1 VDDCSNYD
9 AAMIRRLP
17 TLLLLAVA
25 GTALLAGC
33 GGKSSTGTTTVTSN
47 PSVATGKTGATP
59 TPTPTPAQEVAVC
72 QRSIE
77 RIKTLPASAKT
88 RLKSSCEKVGTGQ
101 ASKRQVVKEACLAM
115 ALQLPSA
122 VARARAQK
130 ICSAP

>member
-1 VDDCSNYD
+1 
-9 AAMIRRLP
+9 MIRRLSA
-17 TLLLLAVA
+17 LLLLAVLGA
-25 GTALLAGC
+25 ALFAGC
-33 GGKSSTGTTTVTSN
+33 GKSSPSTNTTSVTTS
-47 PSVATGKTGATP
+47 PSVATHDTGPTLTP
-59 TPTPTPAQEVAVC
+59 TQEVALC

-101 ASKRQVVKEACLAM
+101 ASKRQVVHEACLAL

-130 ICSAP
+130 ICRAP

>member
-9 AAMIRRLP
+9 AAMIRRLSA
-17 TLLLLAVA
+17 LLLLAVLGA
-25 GTALLAGC
+25 ALFAGC
-33 GGKSSTGTTTVTSN
+33 GKSSPSTNTSVTTS
-47 PSVATGKTGATP
+47 PSVATHNTGP
-59 TPTPTPAQEVAVC
+59 TPTPTQEVALC

-88 RLKSSCEKVGTGQ
+88 RLKSSCEKIGTGQ
-101 ASKRQVVKEACLAM
+101 ASKRQVVKEVCLEL

>member
-1 VDDCSNYD
+1 
-9 AAMIRRLP
+9 MIRRLSA
-17 TLLLLAVA
+17 LLLLAVLGA
-25 GTALLAGC
+25 ALFAGC
-33 GGKSSTGTTTVTSN
+33 GKSSPSTNTTSVTTS
-47 PSVATGKTGATP
+47 PSVATGP
-59 TPTPTPAQEVAVC
+59 TPTATQEVALC

-101 ASKRQVVKEACLAM
+101 AGKHQVVKEVCLEL

-130 ICSAP
+130 ICSVP

>member
-9 AAMIRRLP
+9 AAMIRRLSA
-17 TLLLLAVA
+17 LLLLAVLGA
-25 GTALLAGC
+25 ALFAGC
-33 GGKSSTGTTTVTSN
+33 GKSSPSTNTTSVTTS
-47 PSVATGKTGATP
+47 PSVAHATGP
-59 TPTPTPAQEVAVC
+59 TPTPTQEVALC

-77 RIKTLPASAKT
+77 RLKTLPASAKT

-101 ASKRQVVKEACLAM
+101 ASKHQVVKEVCLEL